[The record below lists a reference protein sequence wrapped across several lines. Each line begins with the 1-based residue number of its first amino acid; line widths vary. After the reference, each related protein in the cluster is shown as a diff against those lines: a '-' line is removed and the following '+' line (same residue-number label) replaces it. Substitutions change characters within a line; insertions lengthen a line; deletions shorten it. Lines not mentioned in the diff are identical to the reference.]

1 MISIKKTMSELERK
15 TKNDFKIVQAVY
27 ATFVVLGLVV
37 AGLVSLLNQRVG
49 ATLVEVVKYAAIIV
63 VVNLLVWAVVNSSDE
78 STPVTKK

>member
-1 MISIKKTMSELERK
+1 MLNELYKLWK
-15 TKNDFKIVQAVY
+15 TKNDFKKVQAVY